1 MLVSWFWNASALI
14 AIAISSA
21 VDLLRNLGYCW
32 QARAGLSGPGGLPP
46 SVFVTWTVSILLH
59 FAAIGCSSYVMNV
72 VENLD
77 DVTREEAE
85 LFEPLFW
92 AGCICSIVGP
102 LASVS
107 VALSAAGD
115 VKPQVVADFARR
127 TPGEGATDTR
137 PLLNVATAKSEGR
150 RRHSPHGLRFLGKTA
165 MATASGTP
173 VPQNSQLQP
182 APTVWESEGCTDACK
197 VMSQL
202 GVGANMRLCCRPWTR
217 DERVVAGLEVFR
229 AESAIDALYGVIA
242 MLVAYFW
249 AFTVLIAVAIVSVVG
264 LMRSV
269 GYFRQAR
276 AGLNEP
282 GGLSPSVFTTWA
294 AGMVLQAGAFGC
306 VSFVLD
312 VMLNLDSITL
322 DEAQLVLP
330 LFWVGSIGTIL
341 GHLASALVA
350 HDIMKRLAPEPE
362 DGRVVEMAGERSR
375 A

>member
-1 MLVSWFWNASALI
+1 
-14 AIAISSA
+14 
-21 VDLLRNLGYCW
+21 
-32 QARAGLSGPGGLPP
+32 
-46 SVFVTWTVSILLH
+46 
-59 FAAIGCSSYVMNV
+59 
-72 VENLD
+72 
-77 DVTREEAE
+77 
-85 LFEPLFW
+85 
-92 AGCICSIVGP
+92 
-102 LASVS
+102 
-107 VALSAAGD
+107 
-115 VKPQVVADFARR
+115 
-127 TPGEGATDTR
+127 
-137 PLLNVATAKSEGR
+137 
-150 RRHSPHGLRFLGKTA
+150 

-182 APTVWESEGCTDACK
+182 APTVWESEGCTEACK

>member
-1 MLVSWFWNASALI
+1 MA
-14 AIAISSA
+14 A
-21 VDLLRNLGYCW
+21 V
-32 QARAGLSGPGGLPP
+32 
-46 SVFVTWTVSILLH
+46 T
-59 FAAIGCSSYVMNV
+59 
-72 VENLD
+72 
-77 DVTREEAE
+77 
-85 LFEPLFW
+85 
-92 AGCICSIVGP
+92 
-102 LASVS
+102 
-107 VALSAAGD
+107 
-115 VKPQVVADFARR
+115 
-127 TPGEGATDTR
+127 
-137 PLLNVATAKSEGR
+137 
-150 RRHSPHGLRFLGKTA
+150 
-165 MATASGTP
+165 GTP
-173 VPQNSQLQP
+173 VTAHSEPVLP
-182 APTVWESEGCTDACK
+182 PTPWESADCQKTCAT
-197 VMSQL
+197 MSRL
-202 GVGANMRLCCRPWTR
+202 GVGADMRLCCRPWTR

-249 AFTVLIAVAIVSVVG
+249 AFTVLVVVAIFSILG